1 MLDGK
6 HVLLVSHRPTELV
19 QQLVHELTSNGA
31 HVTLALRH
39 TQDGR
44 YLVRRLQQPAA
55 AQLQPF
61 FNPSD
66 YNTPAPDRSLA
77 NAPASPDDPSS
88 TPLTSSSTPLNMARL
103 ASVHDFAESVNSSN
117 EPLNIVII
125 DTWDLYAAGSKDR
138 RWYTPQGI
146 AGTAQVRVLPG
157 TDTVCVTSHVTA
169 FVAAF

>member
-1 MLDGK
+1 MDGK

-19 QQLVHELTSNGA
+19 QQLARELTSGGA
-31 HVTLALRH
+31 NVTLALRH

-44 YLVRRLQQPAA
+44 YLVRRLQQRTS

-66 YNTPAPDRSLA
+66 YNTPPPNGTLADAPSG
-77 NAPASPDDPSS
+77 PDDLSS

-103 ASVHDFAESVNSSN
+103 ASIHDFAQSFNSSSD
-117 EPLNIVII
+117 PLDLVII

-146 AGTAQVRVLPG
+146 AGTAQVGLLECICKATP
-157 TDTVCVTSHVTA
+157 C
-169 FVAAF
+169 F